1 MWGRIV
7 KIALS
12 LPFLIAAGLFGLYL
26 VFGFF
31 LVDPLAQKLLPWIGG
46 NKLSSQLSVRQV
58 KFNPLTLEATVDGLK
73 LAEQNGAPLA
83 SFERLYVNLDTAG
96 LFRWAWRIRGGGRGR
111 PRAAG
116 EVRPGAELGGTDCQT
131 Q

>member
-12 LPFLIAAGLFGLYL
+12 LPFLIAAGVFGLYL

-58 KFNPLTLEATVDGLK
+58 KFNPLTQEATEDVLK
-73 LAEQNGAPLA
+73 LAEQNVAPLA
-83 SFERLYVNLDTAG
+83 SFERLYVTHDTTG
-96 LFRWAWRIRGGGRGR
+96 LFRKTRRIRDIELDQ
-111 PRAAG
+111 PHASI
-116 EVRPGAELGGTDCQT
+116 EVR
-131 Q
+131 